1 MKKIIVIFVI
11 LSLIIFYL
19 FGCSTAYGRRAPE
32 EKSALRTLAGGVLG
46 VLVAGN
52 AGGAIVGALAADI
65 FSLAT
70 IKYEDKQLENGE
82 EAARRF
88 QDKYKAEEQKKEDKK
103 AEQKKPEDKKA
114 EEIKETEKKVEQ
126 KKPEDKKAEEIKEI
140 DKKAEQKRQ
149 EDKKAEEIKET
160 EKKAEKKKEDEK
172 VKLII
177 EAASVLNQLVETG
190 STVESNVQYAL
201 LAPVDTQQIKITE
214 TRILSTAGK
223 RMELSR
229 REIIRT
235 PGTYVSTIK
244 FTMPEDMPAGY
255 CILYT
260 TISGGKYTKS
270 TKSVLNII

>member
-1 MKKIIVIFVI
+1 MKKIVVIFVI
-11 LSLIIFYL
+11 LSLIVFYL
-19 FGCSTAYGRRAPE
+19 FGCSAAFGRRAPE

-52 AGGAIVGALAADI
+52 TGGAIVGALAADI
-65 FSLAT
+65 FSLAS

-82 EAARRF
+82 EAARRL
-88 QDKYKAEEQKKEDKK
+88 QDKYKAEEEKKEDKK
-103 AEQKKPEDKKA
+103 A
-114 EEIKETEKKVEQ
+114 EQ

-177 EAASVLNQLVETG
+177 EAASVLNQRVETG

-214 TRILSTAGK
+214 TRILSSAGR

-255 CILYT
+255 CFLYT

-270 TKSVLNII
+270 TKSVLNIM

>member
-11 LSLIIFYL
+11 LSLIVFYL

-52 AGGAIVGALAADI
+52 VGGAIVGALAADI

-70 IKYEDKQLENGE
+70 IKYDDKQLENGA

-88 QDKYKAEEQKKEDKK
+88 QDKYKAEEQKK
-103 AEQKKPEDKKA
+103 
-114 EEIKETEKKVEQ
+114 
-126 KKPEDKKAEEIKEI
+126 
-140 DKKAEQKRQ
+140 

-177 EAASVLNQLVETG
+177 EAASVLNQRVETG

-214 TRILSTAGK
+214 TRILSSAGK
-223 RMELSR
+223 RMELSS

-270 TKSVLNII
+270 TKSVLNIM